1 EPQLVRQPDGDTWI
15 VARGA
20 SDDKGQLLT
29 FLEACR
35 AWRATAGKLPLRVSI
50 VSEGEEETGGKNLPG
65 ALEAAADELKADIAL
80 VCDTALWV
88 ATTPAIVTS
97 LRGLVG
103 EEVTIAC
110 ASHDLHSGMY
120 GSAARNPVQVLAEII
135 ASLRNP
141 DGSVAIEGFY

>member
-1 EPQLVRQPDGDTWI
+1 VTCN

-20 SDDKGQLLT
+20 SDGKGQLLT
-29 FLEACR
+29 CLEACR
-35 AWRATAGKLPLRVSI
+35 AWRATTVKLPLRVSN
-50 VSEGEEETGGKNLPG
+50 VSEGEEDTGGTTPTG
-65 ALEAAADELKADIAL
+65 ALEAAADELRADIAL
-80 VCDTALWV
+80 VCDTDLWD
-88 ATTPAIVTS
+88 ATTPALVTS

-103 EEVTIAC
+103 EEVTITC